1 MVAVRNSR
9 RSWRISARSACRVC
23 ESVEPPWQTPAARR
37 IRRATA
43 KSIHR
48 RINASQW
55 HCIQVPHGLCAGQEA
70 RKITSLPNLMA
81 SPFHIISNAAT
92 VAVPPPTAHPRPEWL
107 RVKFFG
113 GERYQDLKRIMR
125 TLDLHT
131 VCESARCPNMG
142 ECWEYGTAT
151 FMILGDICTR
161 ACGFCAV
168 PSGKPVGP
176 PDEGEP
182 FRVAEAVA
190 KMGLRYAVVTSV
202 NRDDQPDGGAH
213 IFARTIE
220 EIRRRVPGCKVEVL
234 IPDFR
239 GDWNALAVVLAV
251 RPDILN
257 HNTETVPRLYR
268 QVRKGAIYER
278 SLELLRRS
286 KQAHPEVPT
295 KSGLMLGLGER
306 KEEVLATLED
316 LVAQGTDILTLGQ
329 YLQPTRDHL
338 PVVRY
343 VHPDEF
349 AEFKVRGEAMGLKH
363 VEAGPVVRSSY
374 HAFEQPESA
383 HKA

>member
-1 MVAVRNSR
+1 
-9 RSWRISARSACRVC
+9 
-23 ESVEPPWQTPAARR
+23 
-37 IRRATA
+37 
-43 KSIHR
+43 
-48 RINASQW
+48 
-55 HCIQVPHGLCAGQEA
+55 
-70 RKITSLPNLMA
+70 MA
-81 SPFHIISNAAT
+81 SPFHILSNLPAPP
-92 VAVPPPTAHPRPEWL
+92 VPLPDTHPRPDWL

-113 GERYQDLKRIMR
+113 GERFQDLKRLMR

-142 ECWEYGTAT
+142 ECWEHGAAT

-168 PSGKPVGP
+168 PSGKPVGA
-176 PDEGEP
+176 PDEDEP
-182 FRVAEAVA
+182 FRVADAVA

-239 GDWNALAVVLAV
+239 GDWNALDVVLAAQ
-251 RPDILN
+251 PDVLN

-286 KQAHPEVPT
+286 KEAHPEVPT
-295 KSGLMLGLGER
+295 KTGMMLGLGEE
-306 KEEVLATLED
+306 KDEVLSTMQQLA
-316 LVAQGTDILTLGQ
+316 AQGTNILTLGQ
-329 YLQPTRDHL
+329 YLQPTREHL

-349 AEFKVRGEAMGLKH
+349 AEYKILGEAMGFKH
-363 VEAGPVVRSSY
+363 VESGPLVRSSY
-374 HAFEQPESA
+374 HAFDQAESA
-383 HKA
+383 RR

>member
-1 MVAVRNSR
+1 
-9 RSWRISARSACRVC
+9 
-23 ESVEPPWQTPAARR
+23 
-37 IRRATA
+37 
-43 KSIHR
+43 
-48 RINASQW
+48 
-55 HCIQVPHGLCAGQEA
+55 
-70 RKITSLPNLMA
+70 MA
-81 SPFHIISNAAT
+81 SPFNILSNSFGILGGG
-92 VAVPPPTAHPRPEWL
+92 PPLPGARPRPPWL

-113 GERYQDLKRIMR
+113 GERYQHLKRMMR

-142 ECWEYGTAT
+142 ECWEHSTAT

-168 PSGKPVGP
+168 PSGKPAGP
-176 PDEGEP
+176 PDEQEP
-182 FRVAEAVA
+182 YRVAEAVA
-190 KMGLRYAVVTSV
+190 RLGLRYAVVTSV

-213 IFARTIE
+213 VFARTIQ

-239 GDWNALAVVLAV
+239 GHWEALNTVLDM
-251 RPDILN
+251 RPDVLN

-268 QVRKGAIYER
+268 QVRKGAVYER

-286 KQAHPEVPT
+286 KEGYPEVPT
-295 KSGLMLGLGER
+295 KTGLMLGLGEQ
-306 KEEVLATLED
+306 KHEVLATLED

-329 YLQPTRDHL
+329 YLQPTREHL

-349 AEFKVRGEAMGLKH
+349 AEFKALGEAMGLKH
-363 VEAGPVVRSSY
+363 VESGPLVRSSY
-374 HAFEQPESA
+374 HASEQTRSA
-383 HKA
+383 EVK